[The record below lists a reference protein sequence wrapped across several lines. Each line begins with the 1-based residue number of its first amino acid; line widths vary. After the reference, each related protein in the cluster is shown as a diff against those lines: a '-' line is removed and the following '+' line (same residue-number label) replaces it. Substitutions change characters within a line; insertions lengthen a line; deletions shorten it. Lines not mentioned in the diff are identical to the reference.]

1 MKETM
6 NQIERI
12 RRMEQNLD
20 TVTEA
25 VQTLSDA
32 LDAYTAVRPQL
43 QELIDYYE
51 SPQWLADYDA
61 DNAGLIPSD
70 LKRGVLSQDTVYN
83 LLTEHQRLLDVM
95 KQLTKEIEEFECR
108 KY

>member
-1 MKETM
+1 MKEMM
-6 NQIERI
+6 NQVEHIQ
-12 RRMEQNLD
+12 RMEQHLD
-20 TVTEA
+20 TVSEA
-25 VQTLSDA
+25 VQSLSDA

-95 KQLTKEIEEFECR
+95 KQLTKEIEEF
-108 KY
+108 